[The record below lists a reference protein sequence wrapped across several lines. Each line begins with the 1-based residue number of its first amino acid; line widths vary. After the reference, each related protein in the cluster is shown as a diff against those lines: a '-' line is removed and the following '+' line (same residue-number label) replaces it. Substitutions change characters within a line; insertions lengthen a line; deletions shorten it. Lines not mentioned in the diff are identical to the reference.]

1 MFDFPRNLILAILII
16 MQTVIFVHIVG
27 KLEHLSYSYGHLFEN
42 VPNVSI
48 FSHILVFL
56 VIF

>member
-16 MQTVIFVHIVG
+16 MQTVIIVHIVG

-48 FSHILVFL
+48 FSHILDC
-56 VIF
+56 